1 MLDTTMYTTSLPR
14 RKANKSTK
22 TNQPKVTAMKDSADN
37 KTLELPIDMIETEVQ
52 VKPQHAAPAQPAKWT
67 GATSTNVLGTQ
78 KPAATPTTM
87 AKGSVATWPS
97 LPIPEKVDPLLTT
110 ILSWPRRH
118 GTDSEAQFGV
128 WLVDTLNVL
137 VGARPLL
144 KVVMRA
150 EGAITLDIPMESGA
164 DATTLFSCHIDTVD
178 SPTMVGLKKAL
189 VYDNN
194 FGHIMLAKDNK
205 VGSCLGAD
213 DGIGVWLMLK
223 MIEAGVPGGYVF
235 NRGEEVGGVSAKAL
249 ADKDATWLK
258 NFQVAVSFDRPRDN
272 EVITHQRG
280 GTECASDKFA
290 LALCTALN
298 KANDSFEYKPSKSG
312 VYTDTYEWRGIIA
325 ECVNLG
331 VGYTNQHGSG
341 ETQDYA
347 HAVALLEACKTIDWE
362 ALPIDREPKIE
373 HQWTGYGSVYNDG
386 WSGSYAKKAKPKLPP
401 APASK
406 GWTPPTEYALP
417 DEPELNIEDEILELG
432 ELDDLAYWLESEGNT
447 AAQAVL
453 LMAAELKG
461 MRAEI
466 AALRKAL
473 KRI

>member
-1 MLDTTMYTTSLPR
+1 MYTTSLPR
-14 RKANKSTK
+14 RKASKSSTK

-37 KTLELPIDMIETEVQ
+37 KTLELPIDMIETDI
-52 VKPQHAAPAQPAKWT
+52 KAAQPAKWT

-78 KPAATPTTM
+78 KPAAIPTTM
-87 AKGSVATWPS
+87 AKGSIATWPS

-128 WLVDTLNVL
+128 WLVETINKLI
-137 VGARPLL
+137 GARPLV
-144 KVVMRA
+144 KVSVRA
-150 EGAITLDIPMESGA
+150 EGAITLEIPMESGA
-164 DATTLFSCHIDTVD
+164 KATTLFSCHIDTVD

-249 ADKDATWLK
+249 ADKDAAWLK

-298 KANDSFEYKPSKSG
+298 KSNDSFEYKPSKSG
-312 VYTDTYEWRGIIA
+312 VYTDTFDWRGIIA
-325 ECVNLG
+325 ECVNIG
-331 VGYTNQHGSG
+331 VGYTDQHGTS

-362 ALPIDREPKIE
+362 SLPIDREPKIE
-373 HQWTGYGSVYNDG
+373 HKWSGGYGGYKGVFDDG
-386 WSGSYAKKAKPKLPP
+386 WDGSYAKKAKPKLPP
-401 APASK
+401 APTK
-406 GWTPPTEYALP
+406 WTPP
-417 DEPELNIEDEILELG
+417 DEPELNIEDEILDLG
-432 ELDDLAYWLESEGNT
+432 EVDDLAYWLESEGNT